1 MEIVINDLLVEQ
13 AIKAVA
19 DIAGGAMK
27 NKSEKE
33 WQQGLLPALIEI
45 AKIIGNVLS
54 KNEGKNNCEKV
65 VKTAQ
70 LVRVNPETISN
81 MMFDYLSSKLTPEQL
96 ECVHQWFFHN
106 EHKDENTVP
115 EIKVGKAEVAPDEE
129 NKDA

>member
-70 LVRVNPETISN
+70 MVRVNPETISRI
-81 MMFDYLSSKLTPEQL
+81 MLDFLSEKLTPEQF
-96 ECVHQWFFHN
+96 ECVYQWIFPD
-106 EHKDENTVP
+106 EHKSGNP
-115 EIKVGKAEVAPDEE
+115 APAIEEKKTEEEPAAE